1 MNEVKFS
8 SVSYSKSSASLH
20 IFFFCHILKLQ
31 PSVVKLVFKKNIC
44 KKKKILVV
52 HLKLFFSVSY
62 LSLPEKWDSVRHAG
76 IPSINSRM
84 CLCVSFN
91 SVHSSQLLFFF
102 PFLGWALQQT
112 PDMIVR
118 LGDSL
123 TLNCSHKESGNWNM
137 FWYKLPV
144 GKNATLQ
151 LIVRSLE
158 GSKAEFEEEFK
169 SRFQSSGTKGN
180 SLSMAIDH
188 VLLNDSGTYFC
199 AKQDTL

>member
-1 MNEVKFS
+1 M
-8 SVSYSKSSASLH
+8 
-20 IFFFCHILKLQ
+20 
-31 PSVVKLVFKKNIC
+31 
-44 KKKKILVV
+44 
-52 HLKLFFSVSY
+52 FFSVSY

-84 CLCVSFN
+84 CLCASFN
-91 SVHSSQLLFFF
+91 SFHSSPFLFFF

-123 TLNCSHKESGNWNM
+123 TLNCSHKESVIQTM

-151 LIVRSLE
+151 LIVRSVE
-158 GSKAEFEEEFK
+158 GNKAEFEEEFK

>member
-1 MNEVKFS
+1 
-8 SVSYSKSSASLH
+8 
-20 IFFFCHILKLQ
+20 
-31 PSVVKLVFKKNIC
+31 
-44 KKKKILVV
+44 
-52 HLKLFFSVSY
+52 
-62 LSLPEKWDSVRHAG
+62 
-76 IPSINSRM
+76 M

-123 TLNCSHKESGNWNM
+123 TLNCSHKESGIWTM
-137 FWYKLPV
+137 LWYKLPV
-144 GKNATLQ
+144 GKNTTLQ
-151 LIVRSLE
+151 LIVHSMK

-169 SRFQSSGTKGN
+169 SRFQSSGTTGN

>member
-1 MNEVKFS
+1 
-8 SVSYSKSSASLH
+8 
-20 IFFFCHILKLQ
+20 
-31 PSVVKLVFKKNIC
+31 
-44 KKKKILVV
+44 
-52 HLKLFFSVSY
+52 
-62 LSLPEKWDSVRHAG
+62 
-76 IPSINSRM
+76 
-84 CLCVSFN
+84 
-91 SVHSSQLLFFF
+91 
-102 PFLGWALQQT
+102 
-112 PDMIVR
+112 MIVR

-123 TLNCSHKESGNWNM
+123 TLNCSHKESGFWTM

-151 LIVRSLE
+151 LIVRSVE

>member
-1 MNEVKFS
+1 
-8 SVSYSKSSASLH
+8 
-20 IFFFCHILKLQ
+20 
-31 PSVVKLVFKKNIC
+31 
-44 KKKKILVV
+44 
-52 HLKLFFSVSY
+52 
-62 LSLPEKWDSVRHAG
+62 
-76 IPSINSRM
+76 
-84 CLCVSFN
+84 
-91 SVHSSQLLFFF
+91 
-102 PFLGWALQQT
+102 
-112 PDMIVR
+112 MIVR

-123 TLNCSHKESGNWNM
+123 TLNCSDKESVIQTM

-151 LIVRSLE
+151 LIVRSVE

-169 SRFQSSGTKGN
+169 SRFQSSGTKEK